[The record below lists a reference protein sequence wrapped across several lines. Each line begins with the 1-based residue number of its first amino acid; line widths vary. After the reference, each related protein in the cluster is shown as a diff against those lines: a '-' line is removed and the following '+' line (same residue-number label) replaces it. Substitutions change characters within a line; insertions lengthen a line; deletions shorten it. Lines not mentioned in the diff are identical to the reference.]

1 MLTDFPTPPPFPV
14 PTTGIPVDAS
24 AFSVTYETSGADPTE
39 AQFNNAEAITLEYL
53 EQFFIDFFDFSF
65 EGEFVAL
72 SASALTNTVGP
83 PRIEYNLTAFFLAGE
98 QRIPTEEEVDIV
110 VQTALLQPSVQT
122 LLLELRTLPADNPF
136 SSTSTV
142 FYTTATM
149 AAALTTISK
158 KAEIDVPI
166 LLIGIAFGLGALAC
180 IVTANFETIT
190 KRSRYRPIKL
200 MFPPEDRMPYNSN
213 IMAMM
218 DGESAASRS
227 FRSTRSMGRN
237 EI

>member
-1 MLTDFPTPPPFPV
+1 
-14 PTTGIPVDAS
+14 
-24 AFSVTYETSGADPTE
+24 
-39 AQFNNAEAITLEYL
+39 
-53 EQFFIDFFDFSF
+53 
-65 EGEFVAL
+65 
-72 SASALTNTVGP
+72 
-83 PRIEYNLTAFFLAGE
+83 
-98 QRIPTEEEVDIV
+98 
-110 VQTALLQPSVQT
+110 
-122 LLLELRTLPADNPF
+122 
-136 SSTSTV
+136 
-142 FYTTATM
+142 M